1 MARRPQLVSLSY
13 LLPYSGV
20 DHAGG
25 ELLLHHYRLLAPRCT
40 RLDAFGIAFDE
51 NREADGRDSDVRSD
65 SYRAVIVE
73 FPRWRKSLWGKA
85 VALLSHL
92 AVPVLPDIGI
102 QAAFGSSDLIR
113 ERVQHADI
121 VELQWFEFFHFAGLV
136 KRINPDAKIIGFV
149 HDIPSQKLERE
160 LSGWPRPLRRAY
172 LSYAI
177 WLERRT
183 LRKLDRVTVLSEK
196 DAQLLARRSPSTD
209 IVVLHPPLQ
218 FDRAEVAEFHHRE
231 VGHTDD
237 AANISFGFI
246 GAFHRPENHD
256 AAMWLMSEIWPS
268 VIARCPSAR
277 LFLVGSKPSQ
287 ELRDAAS
294 THQDSVTVTGY
305 IDDIDAYYD
314 LFSTVVIPLR
324 YGAGVKFKTITG
336 ILAGKNIV
344 ATPVAV
350 EGTLTED
357 HFFRVSD
364 SAVALA
370 DAMVEIIRQP
380 RVGREVAEKA
390 RDAVGSRYSH
400 GNYARAVADAYGLT
414 LSAERRTP

>member
-13 LLPYSGV
+13 LLPYAGV

-40 RLDAFGIAFDE
+40 RLDAFAIAFDE
-51 NREADGRDSDVRSD
+51 NRDADGRDPDVRSD
-65 SYRAVIVE
+65 SYRAVVVE

-85 VALLSHL
+85 IALLWHL
-92 AVPVLPDIGI
+92 AAPVLPDIGI
-102 QAAFGSSDLIR
+102 WAAFDSSDLIR

-136 KRINPDAKIIGFV
+136 KRINPAATIIGFV

-160 LSGWPRPLRRAY
+160 LSGWPRPLGRAY

-177 WLERRT
+177 WLERRA

-196 DAQLLARRSPSTD
+196 DALLLARRSPSTD

-218 FDRAEVAEFHHRE
+218 FDQAELAEFDHRE
-231 VGHTDD
+231 VELADD
-237 AANISFGFI
+237 AANSSFGFI

-256 AAMWLMSEIWPS
+256 AAMWLLSEIWPG
-268 VIARCPSAR
+268 VVARCPAAR
-277 LFLVGSKPSQ
+277 LYLVGSKPSQ

-294 THQDSVTVTGY
+294 RHEDSVTVTGY
-305 IDDIDAYYD
+305 VDDIDAYYGC
-314 LFSTVVIPLR
+314 FSTVVIPLR

-350 EGTLTED
+350 EGTLTEE

-370 DAMVEIIRQP
+370 DAMVEIFRHP
-380 RVGREVAEKA
+380 SGGREIAEKA

-400 GNYARAVADAYGLT
+400 GNYERAVTEAYELT
-414 LSAERRTP
+414 QSTQRRTP